1 MGHLGGD
8 HIYEK
13 LGSKIDNLQVHAPWN
28 ENLYNLLKE
37 LYTTDEAELVVKM
50 PYGMAD
56 FDRVMNITGFE
67 KNRLQK
73 NLDNLTSKGLVMDFY
88 IGEKYY
94 YMPSPMIIGIFEFTM
109 MRTRGELNSKLWAE
123 LLDQYLD
130 QGFFDQN
137 YMHGVESTYMR
148 ALPHESVIKDMEHM
162 EVLDYES
169 ARAIVERSDK
179 FSMGTCSCRHKKHHL
194 GEKKCDTPLEKCSS
208 FGYAAEFLT
217 SHGFAREVSKSEM
230 LDNLE
235 HSRETGLV
243 LNADNV
249 KRNITYMCHCCK
261 DCCVALRGIS
271 KFGYPRTVVTSN
283 FIAQVEEE
291 KCIGCGKCAKAC
303 CIDAIEMD
311 KIENPTTKKKKNPR
325 LDSSICL
332 GCGVC
337 ALKCDNGSMK
347 LVSRDKRVFTPESTF
362 ERVILMNLER
372 GNLQNQMFDNPQSKS
387 EDFMRAFV
395 GGFLRLTPVKK
406 ALLSDT
412 LRSSF
417 LNFMKTAVKKQGK
430 AHLLEI

>member
-28 ENLYNLLKE
+28 ENLYNVLKE
-37 LYTTDEAELVVKM
+37 LYSTDEAELIVKM
-50 PYGMAD
+50 PYGMSD
-56 FDRVMNITGFE
+56 FDRVMKITGFE
-67 KNRLQK
+67 EIILRKH
-73 NLDNLTSKGLVMDFY
+73 LDNLTSKGLVMDFY
-88 IGEKYY
+88 ICEKYY
-94 YMPSPMIIGIFEFTM
+94 YMLSPMIIGIFEFTM

-137 YMHGVESTYMR
+137 YKHGEQSTMMR
-148 ALPHESVIKDMEHM
+148 TLPHESVISDMDHM

-169 ARAIVERSDK
+169 ARDIVERSDK

-194 GEKKCDTPLEKCSS
+194 GQKKCDTPLEKCST
-208 FGYAAEFLT
+208 FGYAAEFIV
-217 SHGFAREVSKSEM
+217 SHGFGREVSKSEM

-261 DCCVALRGIS
+261 DCCVALSGIS
-271 KFGYPRTVVTSN
+271 KFGYPHTVVTSN
-283 FIAQVEEE
+283 FIAQVDKER
-291 KCIGCGKCAKAC
+291 CVGCGKCAKAC

-337 ALKCDNGSMK
+337 AIKCSSGAMS
-347 LVSRDKRVFTPESTF
+347 LISREKRVFTPESTF

-417 LNFMKTAVKKQGK
+417 LNFMRTAVKKQGK
-430 AHLLEI
+430 AHLLEV